1 MGQATQPRRAPYL
14 GHISPP
20 RRAPYLGNIS
30 PSHCVPRTGRGPQL
44 GQVPHPRHAFQPHRV
59 DRGDRGDRGATAAHC
74 RSAVGSCGAGGDA
87 RAFRLAVAASP
98 LGGAA
103 VRQACAGLAAR
114 ASWGGSGRVCGAG
127 GAGSR
132 RRHRGFRWSGGRQAG
147 RVDRS
152 RRWSADNLRA
162 GRARSAG
169 GAAGGA
175 GHPDRRTARRAPR
188 LRCSRVFALGSA
200 PGARLAA
207 GARVSR
213 SAGFAPD
220 RPAAVETRG

>member
-1 MGQATQPRRAPYL
+1 MGQATQPHHAPYLGYVSPPRRAPYL
-14 GHISPP
+14 GHISPS
-20 RRAPYLGNIS
+20 R
-30 PSHCVPRTGRGPQL
+30 CVPRTGRGPQP
-44 GQVPHPRHAFQPHRV
+44 GQVLHPRHASQPHHV
-59 DRGDRGDRGATAAHC
+59 DRGDRGATAAHG
-74 RSAVGSCGAGGDA
+74 RSAVGSCWARGDA
-87 RAFRLAVAASP
+87 RAFRLAVAASA

-127 GAGSR
+127 GAGSG

-152 RRWSADNLRA
+152 RRWSADDLRA
-162 GRARSAG
+162 GRARGAG

-175 GHPDRRTARRAPR
+175 GRPDRRTARRAPR